1 MTVSNEVISERVCS
15 KCSTEVRAES
25 LYCYH
30 CGGKVDIVDAN
41 HSSAGV
47 LSKPAQNGAGTSKL
61 DDSIVDST
69 SVPRSTNQRPR
80 RERKR
85 VHVVWEQSDGPGYLL
100 LVFAAAVALVVIVM
114 LAVASY
120 LQ

>member
-1 MTVSNEVISERVCS
+1 VTVSNEVISERVCS

-25 LYCYH
+25 RYCYH
-30 CGGKVDIVDAN
+30 CGGEVGAEGSN
-41 HSSAGV
+41 PSAGS

-69 SVPRSTNQRPR
+69 SVPRNTNQRRR